1 MNAFFCIA
9 QINPTAGDVQGNA
22 RQIAHAADLAARRG
36 AGLLLTS
43 ELALCGGP
51 SAADLLL
58 RPDFVQSCMTA
69 LGQLCEASAQWPEL
83 TLVIGHPRPAHTRP
97 GACFN
102 AVSVVR
108 NGRLLHTR
116 NSTALCSD
124 GVRDDARY
132 FVPAPADGPDG
143 AMVVDIC
150 GLRTALLIGA
160 EIQRPAAVQ
169 AARQGR
175 AQWLLHLHASPFY
188 AGRQKQREQHAAH
201 LAQSAALPLVAV
213 HMVGGHDEWVFDG
226 SSFAVDACGQVTLRA
241 PAMQAALLTATLGL
255 PGAGASPEAVDGNG
269 PDEQALL
276 VGHAVSAL
284 DAVAPDGQD
293 SWAWGEAGMVILP
306 DGPVS
311 CAPRGPL
318 DGPPQAGQASA
329 PGTGWSALPLR
340 PQGPVAPAPQ
350 PLEEIWRALVLAVR
364 DYVGKNR
371 FPGVLLGLSGGMDSA
386 LVLAV
391 AVDALGPQR
400 VRTVMMPSRY
410 TADISMQDAQEMCER
425 LGVRHDVLPIAPVFE
440 ALGHTLAPLF
450 AGLPEDVTEENLQA
464 RSRGTLLMALSNK
477 TGAVVL
483 TTGNKSELATGYC
496 TLYGDMAGGFAV
508 LRDLFKTRVFALAR
522 WRNAHDPF
530 ATGTAPIPERIITRP
545 PSAELREDQ
554 RDEDSLAPYPVLDD
568 ILERHIEAGQGPAA
582 IIAAGHDPALVRRVL
597 RLLRGSEYKRR
608 QAPVGPRMSRRGFG
622 QEWAAP
628 LTSGY
633 PA

>member
-1 MNAFFCIA
+1 MNALFCIA
-9 QINPTAGDVQGNA
+9 QMNSTAGNVQGNA
-22 RQIAHAADLAARRG
+22 CQIAHAADLAIRRG
-36 AGLLLTS
+36 ARVLLTS

-51 SAADLLL
+51 AAADLLL
-58 RPDFVQSCMTA
+58 RPDFVQSCMAA
-69 LGQLCEASAQWPEL
+69 LGQLCIASTQWPGL
-83 TLVIGHPRPAHTRP
+83 TLVIGHPRPAGTLS
-97 GACFN
+97 GACHN
-102 AVSVVR
+102 AVSVIH
-108 NGRLLHTR
+108 NGRLLYTR
-116 NSTALCSD
+116 NSTALYSD

-132 FVPAPADGPDG
+132 FVPASVDGPDG
-143 AMVVDIC
+143 TIVVDIC

-160 EIQRPAAVQ
+160 EVQNPAVVHG
-169 AARQGR
+169 AREAR

-188 AGRQKQREQHAAH
+188 VGRQRQREQHAAY

-226 SSFAVDACGQVTLRA
+226 SSFAVDACGQITLRA
-241 PAMQAALLTATLGL
+241 PAMQAALLTATFGL
-255 PGAGASPEAVDGNG
+255 SGPGAVSGAVDDDGLG
-269 PDEQALL
+269 EQALL
-276 VGHAVSAL
+276 VGRAVGAL
-284 DAVAPDGQD
+284 DALVPDGQD
-293 SWAWGEAGMVILP
+293 GWAWGEAEITILP
-306 DGPVS
+306 DGQATRAS
-311 CAPRGPL
+311 
-318 DGPPQAGQASA
+318 DMPPQAGWATEW
-329 PGTGWSALPLR
+329 GRGWSESPLR
-340 PQGPVAPAPQ
+340 PLGPLAPAQQ

-371 FPGVLLGLSGGMDSA
+371 FPGVLLGLSGGIDSA

-410 TADISMQDAQEMCER
+410 TADISVQDAQEMCSR
-425 LGVRHDVLPIAPVFE
+425 LGVRHDVLPIASVFD
-440 ALGHTLAPLF
+440 ALRHTLAPLF

-508 LRDLFKTRVFALAR
+508 LRDLFKTQVFALAR

-530 ATGTAPIPERIITRP
+530 GTGVAPIPDRIITRP
-545 PSAELREDQ
+545 PSAELRENQ

-582 IIAAGHDPALVRRVL
+582 IIAAGYDPALVRRVL

-628 LTSGY
+628 LTNGY